1 MLPKKDRQNE
11 ELKEAAEIL
20 KGMKTMDNALKSEN
34 MRRPPE
40 IWNFPP
46 VVEEEHKFR
55 SIADP
60 KKCYVDGRI

>member
-1 MLPKKDRQNE
+1 
-11 ELKEAAEIL
+11 
-20 KGMKTMDNALKSEN
+20 MKTMDNALKSEN

-46 VVEEEHKFR
+46 VIEEEHKFR

-60 KKCYVDGRI
+60 KKSYVDGRI